1 MSSLHNLKL
10 VKSKQLNF
18 KPSPPNVKDYK
29 VRLNNNLKLQ
39 SKVSLPSIFDNT
51 LKCSPVIDQGDY
63 GSCTAF
69 ASVGAMEFIMK
80 QSNNTFKKLSENFA
94 YYTSRVNIENM
105 TIPPIDNGAYLSN
118 TLKGLVKYGTCLNT
132 TCPYVNINNAP
143 SAQAYSECKKYQII
157 TYAKHDDATNSN
169 KLNDGLNIIKTT
181 ISAGYPIVAGFTCYS
196 NIYNSV
202 NGAILMPT
210 KNDTIIGGHAV
221 LIVGYNDVTKQFKFK
236 NSWGTSWGNRGYGY
250 LPYEYYLNGD
260 LTDIWGVY
268 TQSINNVTN
277 GIIISTPTIVQN
289 QMSDI
294 FEQIMLNY
302 SNLANSTNLNT
313 IFTQLVNKYKD
324 NKKLVVF
331 INNMK
336 MTLITFNQ

>member
-1 MSSLHNLKL
+1 
-10 VKSKQLNF
+10 
-18 KPSPPNVKDYK
+18 
-29 VRLNNNLKLQ
+29 
-39 SKVSLPSIFDNT
+39 
-51 LKCSPVIDQGDY
+51 
-63 GSCTAF
+63 
-69 ASVGAMEFIMK
+69 
-80 QSNNTFKKLSENFA
+80 
-94 YYTSRVNIENM
+94 
-105 TIPPIDNGAYLSN
+105 
-118 TLKGLVKYGTCLNT
+118 
-132 TCPYVNINNAP
+132 
-143 SAQAYSECKKYQII
+143 
-157 TYAKHDDATNSN
+157 
-169 KLNDGLNIIKTT
+169 
-181 ISAGYPIVAGFTCYS
+181 
-196 NIYNSV
+196 
-202 NGAILMPT
+202 MPT